1 MEKKKTGIIIAIVCI
16 IIIGVIILIK
26 DRNNLSAQ
34 DTFDRFIRLVE
45 NGEYEE
51 AKKYTTSNFTNDL
64 SNIKDLKISKMSKN
78 YKLSEENKYVYKK
91 TTKLFNLTMEDT
103 YTFEL
108 KETFTGWK
116 IDTYKYEIND
126 NIDS

>member
-1 MEKKKTGIIIAIVCI
+1 MKKKKTWIIIAIVCI
-16 IIIGVIILIK
+16 VIIGVIILIK

-34 DTFDRFIRLVE
+34 DTFDRFIGLVE

-78 YKLSEENKYVYKK
+78 YKLSEENKYIYKQ
-91 TTKLFNLTMEDT
+91 TTKLFDLIMEDI

-108 KETFTGWK
+108 KETFMGWK